1 MIWEHQKTHIM
12 VTYGVESIYTPSPP
26 LLLLSFSLTKQD
38 SKAFILPLL
47 SIQELDSC
55 KDLLRDWVRV
65 RFEGWVESTLWAYTC
80 SSQEAL
86 EATYDSSIRV
96 CYSWSFAP
104 RRLEVPVSFHSFV
117 VWAPGS
123 LCYPPLFV
131 RAIVSDS
138 ILLRGWLGEEKGYR
152 ATLLFVSTSTE
163 T

>member
-65 RFEGWVESTLWAYTC
+65 RFEGWVESTLWACTC

-86 EATYDSSIRV
+86 EATFDSLIHI
-96 CYSWSFAP
+96 CYSWSFAL
-104 RRLEVPVSFHSFV
+104 RRLEVPVSSHSFV
-117 VWAPGS
+117 VWALGS
-123 LCYPPLFV
+123 LYYPSLCESNSKWLNPPL
-131 RAIVSDS
+131 
-138 ILLRGWLGEEKGYR
+138 WLIEGDLELVTAR
-152 ATLLFVSTSTE
+152 LFVSISME